1 VKRSRLRGERVSGE
15 SPRWFGFRS
24 YTAAPRWCRLAIV
37 AAVLGAFS
45 VVLPEAV
52 SYAGPPQRTAGH
64 PAKPQPNLN
73 QLVAQAK
80 ALQHQIDQ
88 LSEQYDGLRVRLTS
102 AQSTEK
108 IATQTQARDSKQL
121 VTSQAR
127 VAQVAAASYEQGGFD
142 PTMQLA
148 SSSDPQTFLDRE
160 SIMNHLQTV
169 NSEVVSTLRTA
180 EAAAQRAR
188 ETSIQQ
194 ESQVAKLE
202 SQIGQ
207 KRNQIEGKVTQIESS
222 AYSQAL
228 SVANR
233 TGTFPSID
241 IPGPN
246 TVGAEAL
253 RYALSKQGDP
263 YVWGASGP
271 DQFDCSGL
279 VMWAYQQVGISLP
292 HYTGD
297 QYNSGEHVSQD
308 QLEPGDLVF
317 FYPDISHVGMYIGD
331 GMMVDAPDEGETVKV
346 EQVYWNVY
354 AGAVRIG

>member
-1 VKRSRLRGERVSGE
+1 MKRLRLPGPRVSGE
-15 SPRWFGFRS
+15 PAGRFAWYRV
-24 YTAAPRWCRLAIV
+24 AIV
-37 AAVLGAFS
+37 AAALGAFS
-45 VVLPEAV
+45 LFLPVAAG
-52 SYAGPPQRTAGH
+52 YAQPLWRPAGH
-64 PAKPQPNLN
+64 PAQPQPDLN

-88 LSEQYDGLRVRLTS
+88 LSEQYDGLQEQLTS
-102 AQSTEK
+102 AKRTVK
-108 IATQTQARDSKQL
+108 TAAQAEARASKQL
-121 VTSQAR
+121 VSRQAR
-127 VAQVAAASYEQGGFD
+127 VAQIAAASYEQGGFD
-142 PTMQLA
+142 PTLEMA
-148 SSSDPQTFLDRE
+148 ASSDPQSFLDRA

-169 NSEVVSTLRTA
+169 NSGVVASLRSA

-188 ETSIQQ
+188 ETSVQQ

-207 KRNQIEGKVTQIESS
+207 KRSQIEGKVTQIESS

-228 SVANR
+228 EVANR
-233 TGTFPSID
+233 TGSFPNID

-246 TVGAEAL
+246 TIGAEAL

-263 YVWGASGP
+263 YVWGAVGP

-279 VMWAYQQVGISLP
+279 MMWAYQQAGISLP
-292 HYTGD
+292 HYTGS
-297 QYNSGEHVSQD
+297 QYNAGEHISQN

-317 FYPDISHVGMYIGD
+317 FYPDLSHVGMYIGN
-331 GMMVDAPDEGETVKV
+331 GLMVDAPNEGEPVKV
-346 EQVYWNVY
+346 EPVYWSVY